1 LEESSESEIEKKVG
15 VKVSELMKEVDQIIT
30 FLRALSDDVG
40 LRFNKLLAQ
49 VDNMVAPLTNT
60 VIKMEEAADHLTT
73 FRENTQ
79 KALET
84 VTLLGT
90 RSEQA
95 LKAIESFQ
103 PPDLGDAANQVAAIR
118 DESKKALEAVRMISG
133 AVKQIPGGAAAGVEI
148 QLPEL
153 GEVTEQISTIKEAG
167 SKALET
173 IKDLEEATRR
183 IERDLLGLR
192 TPAAKEAAPTPA
204 TQPTPPVGGPPVPPS
219 PPQER
224 KVAPPPAAAPPPA
237 PAPSRA
243 GSALGPRMYAGSVDQ
258 IFQPIEEA
266 INFNAG
272 AVAKAILD
280 VRDKVMTMTRKFGAI
295 YELASTARELAR
307 YPERPLDKREKDA
320 IMDKVG
326 GWKQK
331 LSDALHTK

>member
-49 VDNMVAPLTNT
+49 IDNMAAPLTNT

-73 FRENTQ
+73 FRESTQ
-79 KALET
+79 AAIET
-84 VTLLGT
+84 VSLLGE
-90 RSEQA
+90 RSAEA
-95 LKAIESFQ
+95 LKAMGAFRA
-103 PPDLGDAANQVAAIR
+103 PDLGEAANQVAAIR
-118 DESKKALEAVRMISG
+118 EESSKALEAVKMISG
-133 AVKQIPGGAAAGVEI
+133 AARQVPGGAGPGVEV

-153 GEVTEQISTIKEAG
+153 GEVTEQIITLKETG

-173 IKDLEEATRR
+173 IRDIQEAMER
-183 IERDLLGLR
+183 IQRDLLALR
-192 TPAAKEAAPTPA
+192 APAAKEVTPIPP
-204 TQPTPPVGGPPVPPS
+204 TQPTAPVGGPPVPPS
-219 PPQER
+219 PPPER
-224 KVAPPPAAAPPPA
+224 KVAPPPVPP
-237 PAPSRA
+237 PSRA
-243 GSALGPRMYAGSVDQ
+243 GFTPGSRMFSSSVDQ
-258 IFQPIEEA
+258 VFQPIEES

-320 IMDKVG
+320 VMEKVG

-331 LSDALHTK
+331 LSEALRSS